1 LTDWYTLIQFT
12 SNRWT
17 PVQLHKLNPTQPTTT
32 QFVDFSS
39 LQMWHMCGV
48 FQRID
53 CWRSSSVFWQTREL
67 KTSNCRPATVQ
78 CPMMSAS
85 LLVLSSDW
93 SRTTRPSLVHIT
105 QTS

>member
-1 LTDWYTLIQFT
+1 VIQFT
-12 SNRWT
+12 SNKQT
-17 PVQLHKLNPTQPTTT
+17 QVQLHKLNPTNNNT
-32 QFVDFSS
+32 QFVGFSS

-53 CWRSSSVFWQTREL
+53 CWRSSSVFWQTHEL

-93 SRTTRPSLVHIT
+93 SRTTRPSLAHIT